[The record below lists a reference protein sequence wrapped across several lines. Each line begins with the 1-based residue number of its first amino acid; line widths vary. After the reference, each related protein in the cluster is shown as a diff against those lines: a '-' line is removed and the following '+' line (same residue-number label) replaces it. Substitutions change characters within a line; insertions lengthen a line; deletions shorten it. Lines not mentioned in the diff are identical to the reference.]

1 MGQRRTRTNHRG
13 RKAVTP
19 KPPVK
24 LAMQWVGGHA
34 FEGGRKDGP
43 KIILDG
49 DSQRGPGPVET
60 LLLALAA
67 CTGYDIVD
75 ILEKRRTPVSAIE
88 MNVHAER
95 FDGVPSRVTSV
106 VLTYD
111 ISGNGVELTHA
122 ERAVELAITKYC
134 SVRDSLDPNM
144 TIQSVVRV
152 HPAA

>member
-1 MGQRRTRTNHRG
+1 M
-13 RKAVTP
+13 TP

-24 LAMQWVGGHA
+24 LGMHWVGGHA
-34 FEGGRKDGP
+34 FQGGRTNGP

-75 ILEKRRTPVSAIE
+75 ILEKRRTPISGMQMDI
-88 MNVHAER
+88 HAER
-95 FDGVPSRVTSV
+95 FDGVPARVTSV

-111 ISGNGVELTHA
+111 IFGDGVDLAHA

-144 TIQSVVRV
+144 TIQSLVRV
-152 HPAA
+152 HPAAPAD